1 MYCNKTGHSHVNC
14 WYLHML
20 CHQNST
26 CIVPLT
32 HKYGISQHE
41 CPYAYKHNYTGDD
54 YNDSSAY
61 DDFDWEN
68 QMTVVTKHME
78 VLS

>member
-1 MYCNKTGHSHVNC
+1 
-14 WYLHML
+14 ML